1 MAIGY
6 FWRIDEDPD
15 ARILSHSGRTGS
27 FSSVLLADVL
37 NGTASIV
44 LSNQDS
50 SVDRIGARLLDLAP

>member
-6 FWRIDEDPD
+6 FWRIDEDPV
-15 ARILSHSGRTGS
+15 ARVLSRDGRAGS
-27 FSSVLLADVL
+27 VSSVLLADVM